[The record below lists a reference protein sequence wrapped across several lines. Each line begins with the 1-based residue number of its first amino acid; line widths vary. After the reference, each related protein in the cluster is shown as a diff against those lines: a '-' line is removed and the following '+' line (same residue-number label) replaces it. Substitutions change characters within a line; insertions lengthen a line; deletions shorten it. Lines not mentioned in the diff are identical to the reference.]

1 MALARHEVG
10 FLVVHA
16 HGVEVENPYVCRSAE
31 FQCSILK
38 QCKGETLFPCDI
50 KVRVIHFN
58 GDSMAARHQKTV

>member
-1 MALARHEVG
+1 MTLGRNKVG
-10 FLVVHA
+10 LLVINA
-16 HGVEVENPYVCRSAE
+16 HGVEVENTDVCCGAE
-31 FQCSILK
+31 FQCGILE